1 MSDPISDPD
10 APLPELRFLKWLVTA
25 LAVTMIAGLLTI
37 VTLLVIRFNQP
48 SENKLT
54 LPETISLP
62 EGTKAA
68 SVTMQPD
75 RIIVVTEDGRVLVYS
90 VSGRLTGQ
98 TRLSAP

>member
-10 APLPELRFLKWLVTA
+10 APVPELRFLKWLVTA

-48 SENKLT
+48 SANKLT
-54 LPETISLP
+54 LPEAISLP
-62 EGTKAA
+62 DGAKAA

-75 RIIVVTEDGRVLVYS
+75 RIIVVTEGDRVLVYS
-90 VSGRLTGQ
+90 ISGQLIGQ
-98 TRLSAP
+98 TQLRAP